1 MVTVTDELTR
11 REFLKTAAAASV
23 ALSLAGCGGDD
34 EEPGGQARTGPTTTG
49 ARQLGGELRILQWSH
64 FVPAYDEWFDDT
76 YVREWGEANGVRVI
90 VDHVAVA
97 DIGPRAAAEVAAQ
110 SGHDLFGFLSPPAA
124 YEDQV
129 IDHTDLIREI
139 ESRVGDYS
147 DLGHKSTFNPKT
159 EKYFGISDNYVP
171 DPVVYRKD
179 LWDQIG
185 IEPNT
190 WDDVLRAAPQLRE
203 LGNPIG
209 IGMANEL
216 DSNMALIA
224 LSMCFG
230 SFIQDEDANV
240 TLDSPETVEAVEFGA
255 ELFRQG
261 MTNEI
266 FAWDPAA
273 NNRFIESGKGSMI
286 LNAISATRTPEEQDP
301 ELAANLALAPIP
313 EGPGGRLGLEHVMG
327 VYAIWNF
334 ARNQDAAAQFVVDL
348 IANYEAAFTNSK
360 FYNFPS
366 FPDSVPNIEEQL
378 ANDPVAEP
386 PDKYVI
392 LGEIAETA
400 THNVGHPGFSNA
412 AIDETFSTFLIPQMF
427 AQAARG
433 QMSAQESV
441 QQIAGQVEQIFEKWR
456 GQGKI

>member
-1 MVTVTDELTR
+1 MVIVREELTR
-11 REFLKTAAAASV
+11 RDFLKAAAAASA

-34 EEPGGQARTGPTTTG
+34 DDQGAQRATTPTG
-49 ARQLGGELRILQWSH
+49 ARELGGELKILQWSH
-64 FVPAYDEWFDDT
+64 FVPAYDEWFDNT
-76 YVREWGEANGVRVI
+76 YVKEWGEANGVQVT

-129 IDHTDLIREI
+129 IDHTDII
-139 ESRVGDYS
+139 EELESKVGKYS

-159 EKYFGISDNYVP
+159 EKYFGVSDNYVP

-179 LWDQIG
+179 LWDEIG

-190 WDDVLRAAPQLRE
+190 WDDVLKAAPLLRE
-203 LGNPIG
+203 KGNPIG
-209 IGMANEL
+209 IGMSNEL
-216 DSNMALIA
+216 DSNMDLIA

-255 ELFRQG
+255 ELFKQG

-286 LNAISATRTPEEQDP
+286 LNAISATRTPEEQNP
-301 ELAANLALAPIP
+301 ELAKNLSLAPIP

-327 VYAIWNF
+327 VYVIWKF
-334 ARNQDAAAQFVVDL
+334 ANNQDAARQFVIDL
-348 IANYEAAFTNSK
+348 VTNYEDAFTNSK

-366 FPDSVPNIEEQL
+366 FPESVSGIEEKL
-378 ANDPVAEP
+378 ANDEVADP

-392 LGEIAETA
+392 LGEIAQTA

-412 AIDETFSTFLIPQMF
+412 AIDETFNTFLIPQMF

-441 QQIAGQVEQIFEKWR
+441 QAIAGQVEQIFEKWR

>member
-1 MVTVTDELTR
+1 MVIVREELTR
-11 REFLKTAAAASV
+11 RDFLKAAAAASA
-23 ALSLAGCGGDD
+23 ALGLAGCGGDD
-34 EEPGGQARTGPTTTG
+34 DDQGAQRATTPTGGRE
-49 ARQLGGELRILQWSH
+49 LGGELKILQWSH
-64 FVPAYDEWFDDT
+64 FVPAYDEWFDNT
-76 YVREWGEANGVRVI
+76 YVTEWGEANGVRVT

-129 IDHTDLIREI
+129 IDHTDIIKEL
-139 ESRVGDYS
+139 ESKVGKYS

-159 EKYFGISDNYVP
+159 EKYFGVSDNYVP

-179 LWDQIG
+179 LWDEIG

-203 LGNPIG
+203 MGNPIG

-255 ELFRQG
+255 ELFKQG

-286 LNAISATRTPEEQDP
+286 LNAISATRTPEEQNP
-301 ELAANLALAPIP
+301 ELAKNLALAPIP

-327 VYAIWNF
+327 VYVIWKF
-334 ARNQDAAAQFVVDL
+334 ASNQDAARQFVIDL
-348 IANYEAAFTNSK
+348 ITSYEDAFTNSK

-366 FPDSVPNIEEQL
+366 FPESVSDIEGKL
-378 ANDPVAEP
+378 ANDEVADP

-392 LGEIAETA
+392 LGEIAQTA

-412 AIDETFSTFLIPQMF
+412 AIDETFNTFLIPQMF

-441 QQIAGQVEQIFEKWR
+441 QSIAGQVEQIFEKWR